1 MLTRLTTSL
10 ALLSSRAR
18 QISISAGK
26 RFASSGGCPM
36 EAVDIVALVEILISA
51 ILKLVPHET
60 AREMLDAASVKRAE
74 DIADAAEAAKLAAD
88 SI

>member
-1 MLTRLTTSL
+1 
-10 ALLSSRAR
+10 
-18 QISISAGK
+18 
-26 RFASSGGCPM
+26 M